1 MGISLSGGPY
11 SYNRF
16 DAYEQLIAEKQGYND
31 REDES
36 LGERDGK
43 ESTKKQSKKDRR
55 DEAKGEAKSEGKP
68 DYIDIDKDGDKEESM
83 KKAAKEAKNEQMD
96 YYTSVLS
103 RLAGTYHPHDPAKDV
118 APVMEMEKPKQAKK
132 MSEPTLEKGLDK
144 AEKDVNKEAFEAGY
158 RMAMQEA
165 KGAGSPAK
173 MVGEVKKEMASNK
186 KETDAMKF
194 ADKKQRREQ
203 AKNALGEAAASAG
216 YQMPDD
222 LAEAILTTAGVLAGD
237 ALAGLGSAVGGAAKG
252 IGNAAGGVASG
263 VGSAAGGVHKGVKK
277 AAKAKTSDA
286 ELEAEEVQYVL
297 SALIENGLASN
308 EVSAEVIMTHMSQDW
323 YDSII
328 AEMGPAYPSETKAQA
343 KAQSDHREGKSSAG
357 LKTGKNPGP
366 KMSHTSGAN
375 KQA

>member
-1 MGISLSGGPY
+1 
-11 SYNRF
+11 
-16 DAYEQLIAEKQGYND
+16 
-31 REDES
+31 
-36 LGERDGK
+36 
-43 ESTKKQSKKDRR
+43 
-55 DEAKGEAKSEGKP
+55 
-68 DYIDIDKDGDKEESM
+68 
-83 KKAAKEAKNEQMD
+83 
-96 YYTSVLS
+96 
-103 RLAGTYHPHDPAKDV
+103 
-118 APVMEMEKPKQAKK
+118 
-132 MSEPTLEKGLDK
+132 
-144 AEKDVNKEAFEAGY
+144 
-158 RMAMQEA
+158 MAMQEA